1 MSNYTPKPNSGTLWP
16 NQRKAAQNHPDMR
29 GDVYLDRLLLQ
40 DLVDSCEGEFIHLSV
55 AGWEKIIAGKNC
67 VSLSFQRPYNKE
79 EKSERQIAPRQAKP
93 VVDDTD
99 IPF

>member
-1 MSNYTPKPNSGTLWP
+1 MTYIPKPNSGTLWP
-16 NQRKAAQNHPDMR
+16 NQKKTAQNQPDMR

-79 EKSERQIAPRQAKP
+79 QTYNKEERAIAPRQSKP
-93 VVDDTD
+93 DED